1 MIFLR
6 NVVASMADSL
16 NQVRFRIGQ
25 LEEVNNGMAVVG
37 CASIQ
42 QRVQCSSSPARTG
55 AAGLSSKASEEVV
68 SLVHAKQPV
77 LDSRTRS
84 PFDRMS
90 VLVADQS
97 QRQHR
102 FSAALSY
109 AVAVSLQFRRP
120 RPGNNPPIQRPLSRV
135 VAHNRRSPEPCW
147 CSKIRA
153 IYVTAQVP
161 PQWLPDHFRPFKRA
175 SYGGGPSSPYKALAQ
190 LRASDAMLTGSHMSE
205 PECTDLAIS
214 FTLQTSNPRKER
226 HWPAAALLQVYVR
239 VQGTTVFSWS
249 LILSRPR

>member
-90 VLVADQS
+90 VLVVIDGPQNLAGAPKLELFTLLHWYLLSTGLQVILPACRAPGSFQALQASELRRMSIQS
-97 QRQHR
+97 VQ
-102 FSAALSY
+102 S
-109 AVAVSLQFRRP
+109 
-120 RPGNNPPIQRPLSRV
+120 I
-135 VAHNRRSPEPCW
+135 
-147 CSKIRA
+147 
-153 IYVTAQVP
+153 
-161 PQWLPDHFRPFKRA
+161 
-175 SYGGGPSSPYKALAQ
+175 
-190 LRASDAMLTGSHMSE
+190 GSHMSE

-214 FTLQTSNPRKER
+214 FTPQTSNPRKER
-226 HWPAAALLQVYVR
+226 HWPAAALLQ
-239 VQGTTVFSWS
+239 
-249 LILSRPR
+249 